1 MKNTPIDPYTAHD
14 IQNIVGRVLRE
25 VSQEPPINEDEV
37 LERLNLDLHYF
48 SLTDPG
54 LRQEM
59 VHRVK
64 VGAIE
69 LAQKAA
75 ETLFSVADKAQVWGL
90 WLPWKKGS
98 GEETRG
104 RVLISNEAPKL
115 KHKWIK
121 AHEIGHSLIPH
132 HKRFLFGDPEATLN
146 PACLEELERE
156 ANYAAGQ
163 LNFMQGR
170 FVEEANDHERTIKS
184 IQALAKTFKNS
195 LPSTLWRFVEEAH
208 KDEPLVGL
216 VTVSLHDRTA
226 EEPCRYCI
234 ESPAFRERFGQ
245 VSEAE
250 LIDVLRGYCRY
261 DRRKG
266 PLGKAEVRLED
277 ANGQQHNFQFETWAS
292 PYDTLSIGVYAGPV
306 KSSIVVPP
314 GSLHVD

>member
-1 MKNTPIDPYTAHD
+1 MKNTPIDTYTAHD
-14 IQNIVGRVLRE
+14 IRDVVGRVLRE
-25 VSQEPPINEDEV
+25 VSPEPPINSEEV

-59 VHRVK
+59 VHRVR

-75 ETLFSVADKAQVWGL
+75 ESLFSIADKAEVWGL
-90 WLPWKKGS
+90 WLPWKKDS
-98 GEETRG
+98 GEKTRG

-170 FVEEANDHERTIKS
+170 FVEEANDNERTIKS
-184 IQALAKTFKNS
+184 IQSLAKKFKNS

-208 KDEPLVGL
+208 KGEPLVGL
-216 VTVSLHDRTA
+216 VTAVPDDFTN
-226 EEPCRYCI
+226 EDPCRYCI
-234 ESPAFRERFGQ
+234 ESPAFRERFGD

-250 LIDVLRGYCRY
+250 LVEALQSYCIPGRS
-261 DRRKG
+261 KWA
-266 PLGKAEVRLED
+266 LGNGEVRLED
-277 ANGQQHNFQFETWAS
+277 ANGQQHTFNFETWAS
-292 PYDTLSIGVYAGPV
+292 PYDVLTIGVYAGPV
-306 KSSIVVPP
+306 RPVVAVL
-314 GSLHVD
+314 SK

>member
-14 IQNIVGRVLRE
+14 IQDIVGRVLRE
-25 VSQEPPINEDEV
+25 VSPEPPINTDEV
-37 LERLNLDLHYF
+37 LNRLNLDLHYF

-69 LAQKAA
+69 LAEKAA
-75 ETLFSVADKAQVWGL
+75 ESLFSVAEKAQVWGL

-98 GEETRG
+98 GEKTRG

-132 HKRFLFGDPEATLN
+132 HKRFLFGDPEANLN
-146 PACLEELERE
+146 PACLEQLERE

-184 IQALAKTFKNS
+184 IQTLAKTFKNS
-195 LPSTLWRFVEEAH
+195 LPSTLWRFIEEAH
-208 KDEPLVGL
+208 KGEPLVGL
-216 VTVSLHDRTA
+216 VTALPHDRTA
-226 EEPCRYCI
+226 AEPCRYCI
-234 ESPAFRERFGQ
+234 ESPVFRERFGK
-245 VSEAE
+245 VSEEE
-250 LIDVLRGYCRY
+250 LIDVLRSYCRY

-266 PLGKAEVRLED
+266 PLGSAEVRLED
-277 ANGQQHNFQFETWAS
+277 ANGQQHNFHFETWAS
-292 PYDTLSIGVYAGPV
+292 PYDVLTIGVYAGPV
-306 KSSIVVPP
+306 RSSIVMP
-314 GSLHVD
+314 